1 MTLKKRKNKYFRL
14 PLKWKTVI
22 NTSGKLNIS
31 IWRWE
36 ETAHIKYPKY
46 TKKAIKHQENKRN
59 MGIFLFSLIEEPRCV
74 TGFEFGFRNR
84 KGPGGAPLNPPR
96 AAELWCLP
104 QNSSGTPQLP
114 PPPHTPR
121 DTGNAILK
129 QGIQQV
135 PSTLNTILQL
145 KSELAFSVQPQ
156 RDSSHF
162 N

>member
-74 TGFEFGFRNR
+74 TGFEFRFRNR

-104 QNSSGTPQLP
+104 QNSSGTPPAPSSPSHPKGHGQCHP
-114 PPPHTPR
+114 QTRFTTSPKHIKYHSAAQIR
-121 DTGNAILK
+121 TGL
-129 QGIQQV
+129 
-135 PSTLNTILQL
+135 
-145 KSELAFSVQPQ
+145 FS
-156 RDSSHF
+156 SATKGF
-162 N
+162 FTF